1 MERDLSPGYQ
11 SRFRILESPR
21 RRRLCFPEMDLKSL
35 KLLVLRAFG
44 TISNCITRG
53 SFFRPRNRLGNL
65 HFWRGLQGVFVGL
78 QSGGQW
84 RGEGPS
90 AFGFFDGPKLKFSIN
105 SSTSSS
111 DPPIKVKDR
120 MYPFCNRTSDAC
132 CMVKEPSVLLKSLRT
147 NWFVPT
153 GNW

>member
-1 MERDLSPGYQ
+1 MGVTLPSLFFGSTMAAVLISFVAIQLHGTRFEPWLPVPFSDLGVATAG
-11 SRFRILESPR
+11 
-21 RRRLCFPEMDLKSL
+21 RLRFPEMDLKSL

-111 DPPIKVKDR
+111 DPP
-120 MYPFCNRTSDAC
+120 
-132 CMVKEPSVLLKSLRT
+132 
-147 NWFVPT
+147 
-153 GNW
+153 